1 MTPGRPRAGFFGL
14 LRVAALTA
22 VLAGAAGSVILML
35 RAGRRNNSR
44 LLILLFA
51 IWVLAPITALVW
63 AWAVSEPWSILTQAT
78 LYSVM
83 LVLALGELAIYGGA
97 ALSPRAK
104 AASVYVMVPTVS
116 WLLIAIV
123 LHTAALTSGRLS
135 RRGDGA

>member
-1 MTPGRPRAGFFGL
+1 M
-14 LRVAALTA
+14 
-22 VLAGAAGSVILML
+22 LAGAAGSVILML

-83 LVLALGELAIYGGA
+83 LVLALGGLEIYGGA

-104 AASVYVMVPTVS
+104 AASVYVMVPAVS

-123 LHTAALTSGRLS
+123 LPTAALISGRLS
-135 RRGDGA
+135 RRGGGA